1 MVVVGFVFVG
11 GSRGGVHSLYLHC
24 GVFVWKLLRDQAE
37 IRIVTEVLG
46 VGNVMSSGADD
57 VLGAMV
63 SSVLF
68 R

>member
-1 MVVVGFVFVG
+1 MVESILFIYTVVC
-11 GSRGGVHSLYLHC
+11 LC
-24 GVFVWKLLRDQAE
+24 GNYLLRDQAE
-37 IRIVTEVLG
+37 LRIVAQVLG